1 MKICLDAAN
10 LIAGGGRTHLIE
22 FLNHFDES
30 RHPEVKIEIW
40 ASSETL
46 SLLPNSDYISKKT
59 HRYLE
64 RGLIFRS
71 FWQRFILSKSARGGQ
86 SDIIFSPGGNY
97 AGSFRPAVTMSR
109 NMLPFEWN
117 EVFRYFPSFF
127 FIKLILLRIFQIRS
141 FRNVDGLIFL
151 SAYAEKA
158 TLRVIGPSVKTVR
171 IPHGL
176 NQRFLIGKLGE
187 NSEKL
192 GFSGRLVTLLYVST
206 VDKYK
211 HQVKLIQA
219 VSELRRISRL
229 HLKLVL
235 IGSSYGPSL
244 TELKY
249 AMKKYDPL
257 KEWIDYKGAIPFK
270 ELHKQYKVCDIG
282 VFASTCENLPNTLL
296 EMMGARLP
304 IVCSN
309 YGPMPEVL
317 RDGGVYFDPLNVES
331 IKGAISQ
338 VHKSSILREE
348 ISSRAYQYAQEYSW
362 QDTANATVD
371 FLLSLK
377 G

>member
-1 MKICLDAAN
+1 M
-10 LIAGGGRTHLIE
+10 E
-22 FLNHFDES
+22 
-30 RHPEVKIEIW
+30 IEIW

-46 SLLPNSDYISKKT
+46 GLLPNSDYISKKT

-71 FWQRFILSKSARGGQ
+71 LWQRFILSKCASDGQ

-109 NMLPFEWN
+109 NMLPFEWG

-127 FIKLILLRIFQIRS
+127 FIKLILLRFFQIRS
-141 FRNVDGLIFL
+141 FRNVSGLIFL
-151 SAYAEKA
+151 SAYAEK
-158 TLRVIGPSVKTVR
+158 TTMRVIGSSAKTVR

-176 NQRFLIGKLGE
+176 NRRFLVGKLAG
-187 NSEKL
+187 NSEKSN
-192 GFSGRLVTLLYVST
+192 FSNRLVTLLYVST

-229 HLKLVL
+229 NLRLVL
-235 IGSSYGPSL
+235 IGSSYAPSL
-244 TELKY
+244 SELKH
-249 AMKKYDPL
+249 AIKKYDPL
-257 KEWIDYKGAIPFK
+257 KEWIDYKGAIPFE
-270 ELHKQYKVCDIG
+270 ELHNQYKACDIG

-331 IKGAISQ
+331 IKAAISQ
-338 VHKSSILREE
+338 VHKSSDLREE
-348 ISSRAYQYAQEYSW
+348 LSSRAYQYAQDYSW

-371 FLLSLK
+371 FLLSFK